1 MLLAVFI
8 VFVLAI
14 IWSAASAITY
24 YVNEHGEEL
33 IGRKVNLRDLDINP
47 ISGTLNLHDLVVY
60 KPNAQDTFVA
70 FSTLKLNLDVWALTA
85 EKYYV
90 DRLWVDNMHLE
101 LAQDRGV
108 FNFQDIIEKFSTE
121 EDATDTATTEQ
132 EPLVFAIKNFSIT
145 QSHIIYNDASLPIPV
160 DLNDFEVSLPNG
172 YYSQRPEIHGKLS
185 FVLNNAGTLGA
196 RLDYDQETEDFE
208 AGLDID
214 HLDLKIIEPIVLQQ
228 LNLQKLDGELSTR
241 LQLNGN
247 AQNAVDVD
255 VAGFVEFDHALL
267 VDPQG
272 ERIAALANIKV
283 FIDSLNAQKD
293 FYAIRKIALTEPE
306 GIFHLYED
314 GNNFLSIIKE
324 DAVAEDSLHRPD
336 SVETPA
342 KNFFAEIAQQVA
354 ESMSSYKAS
363 NFLIDTFS
371 IVQGHFAYED
381 HTLLTPFG
389 YQISDFK
396 VSATEFYFTKDSVP
410 VQLDAILNGQGTLH
424 LLAYL
429 YPHEL
434 ENLSVKLQVQDFNMV
449 DIGPYFHHYLGRDVT
464 SGSLSCTNTVSI
476 RQQHL
481 VADNHI
487 VVDSLEL
494 GEKAKHELAVK
505 IPLKTGVA
513 ALKDRKG
520 VIELDVPVVGDL
532 SDPNYKVGKTILN
545 IFKNLLVKAATAPIR
560 AIGKGK
566 NKKESKEE

>member
-1 MLLAVFI
+1 MFILAV
-8 VFVLAI
+8 
-14 IWSAASAITY
+14 IWSAASGITY

-33 IGRKVNLRDLDINP
+33 IGRKVTLRDLDINP

-60 KPNAQDTFVA
+60 KPNATDTFVA
-70 FSTLKLNLDVWALTA
+70 LSTLKLNLDVWALTQ

-90 DRLWVDNMHLE
+90 DRLWIDNMHLE

-121 EDATDTATTEQ
+121 EDTTDTVDVEQ
-132 EPLVFAIKNFSIT
+132 GPLVFAVKNFSIT
-145 QSHIIYNDASLPIPV
+145 RSHIIYNDANLPIPI
-160 DLNDFEVSLPNG
+160 DLDDFEVSLPKG

-185 FVLNNAGTLGA
+185 FLLNNAGTLGA

-247 AQNAVDVD
+247 AQNAVDID
-255 VAGFVEFDHALL
+255 VSGFVEFDHALL
-267 VDPQG
+267 VDPLG

-293 FYAIRKIALTEPE
+293 YYAIRKIALIEPE
-306 GIFHLYED
+306 GVFHLYEE
-314 GNNFLSIIKE
+314 GNNFLSILKE
-324 DAVAEDSLHRPD
+324 DESEGASDSTHMND
-336 SVETPA
+336 STGAPP

-371 IVQGHFAYED
+371 IVEGHFIYED
-381 HTLLTPFG
+381 HTLLKPFS
-389 YQISDFK
+389 YQLANFE

-410 VQLDAILNGQGTLH
+410 VQVDASLNGQGSLH

-434 ENLSVKLQVQDFNMV
+434 ENLSVKFEVDDFNMV
-449 DIGPYFHHYLGRDVT
+449 DISPYFHQHLGRDIT

-476 RQQHL
+476 KQQHL
-481 VADNHI
+481 VSANHI
-487 VVDSLEL
+487 VVDSLKL
-494 GEKAKHELAVK
+494 GEKAKHELTAK
-505 IPLKTGVA
+505 IPLKTGIA
-513 ALKDRKG
+513 ALKNRKG

-532 SDPNYKVGKTILN
+532 SDPSYKVGKTILN

-560 AIGKGK
+560 VISKGK
-566 NKKESKEE
+566 NKKETKEE